1 MPQLFGV
8 GLEEGQAVEF
18 GGMASSGTPVTIN
31 LLRCPSRLRV
41 CLAISDTQVSR
52 PSNILLIITER
63 LKQKWLRQL
72 WIANEACASH

>member
-8 GLEEGQAVEF
+8 GLEEGAGCGVWRL
-18 GGMASSGTPVTIN
+18 ASSGTPVTIN

-52 PSNILLIITER
+52 PSNILLILTER

>member
-41 CLAISDTQVSR
+41 CLAGG
-52 PSNILLIITER
+52 
-63 LKQKWLRQL
+63 
-72 WIANEACASH
+72 